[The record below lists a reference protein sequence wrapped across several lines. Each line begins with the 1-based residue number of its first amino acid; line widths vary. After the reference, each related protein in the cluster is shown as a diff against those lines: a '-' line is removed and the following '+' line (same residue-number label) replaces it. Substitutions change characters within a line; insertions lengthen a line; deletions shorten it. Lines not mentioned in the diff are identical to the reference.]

1 MLLFCYFFLTPTS
14 FMLAAVLKLRHT
26 IPSSEHESVLAGDD
40 MVNVAVVV
48 KDVRTKERVLDTQEF
63 SMSSPQITIE
73 VPAASCI
80 KYCRCILGLFSDFY
94 TFLHSGLFRGC
105 QSFTTGCSC
114 CRANTEIHIREVF
127 GIDPRSLVICEAQFG
142 DLNLQT
148 SQTH

>member
-1 MLLFCYFFLTPTS
+1 MCTVSDTFAARSYSVVFYFFQQILFALLLLLFFFTPTS

-80 KYCRCILGLFSDFY
+80 KYC
-94 TFLHSGLFRGC
+94 
-105 QSFTTGCSC
+105 
-114 CRANTEIHIREVF
+114 
-127 GIDPRSLVICEAQFG
+127 
-142 DLNLQT
+142 
-148 SQTH
+148 